1 VYEKGGEKMRTNIEV
16 DDKLMTSAMDI
27 TRIKTKK
34 GVVEYALKEV
44 IDLYKRRS
52 ILSLKGKVKW
62 SGNLDEMRKI

>member
-1 VYEKGGEKMRTNIEV
+1 
-16 DDKLMTSAMDI
+16 MTSAMDI

-62 SGNLDEMRKI
+62 SGNLDEIRKIS